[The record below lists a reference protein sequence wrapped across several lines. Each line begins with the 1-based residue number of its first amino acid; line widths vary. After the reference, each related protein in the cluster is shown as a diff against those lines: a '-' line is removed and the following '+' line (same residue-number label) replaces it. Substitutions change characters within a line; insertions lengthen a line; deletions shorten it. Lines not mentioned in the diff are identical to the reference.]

1 MHKMFNCGL
10 ILTISG
16 FVMLFLAKLSSEAL
30 LFGVEND
37 MNDFFGIFSWQVY
50 IIPLVFLIIGLPF
63 VVVISLIWFWKW
75 SNKK

>member
-1 MHKMFNCGL
+1 MHKMFNFGF

-16 FVMLFLAKLSSEAL
+16 FIMLFLAKLSSEAL

-37 MNDFFGIFSWQVY
+37 INDFFGIFSWHVY

-63 VVVISLIWFWKW
+63 VIVILLIWSLKW
-75 SNKK
+75 RNKK